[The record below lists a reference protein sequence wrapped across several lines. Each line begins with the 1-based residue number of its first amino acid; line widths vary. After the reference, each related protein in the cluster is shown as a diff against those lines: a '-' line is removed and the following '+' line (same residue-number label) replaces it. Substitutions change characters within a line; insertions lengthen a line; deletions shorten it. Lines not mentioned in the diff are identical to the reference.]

1 MVKLSV
7 MTDSG
12 LRTARGVN
20 YARLK
25 LELLLYGAAV
35 EETLAARI
43 QAFPSEELPV
53 TRRRVGLIFPDGT
66 RVLAPLEQG
75 SPYHLRNFRDGVVE
89 LTGRDVTVDAF
100 STLSSDF
107 HQRVTR
113 LGRSYSEIG
122 QVSGG
127 YFFLP
132 LGAKPDVP
140 MFSTALVNGEERH
153 EIVFHDLREV
163 HELMAA
169 AFGEGLVDVVKIA
182 VKLPNAF
189 DEDDVM
195 HLLPYLQMIKR
206 NFKSFVYLSIPPPAD
221 DRLLPLLYAR
231 GVDVI
236 FCDILLTDDERA
248 KMHLPFRRY
257 YSAEQVYETLAR
269 LTNIFPQ
276 GAVLSRV
283 LMGWESLERTEQ
295 AIERLVS
302 IGAVPVINMIPA
314 GRDRLS
320 SVVLSAI
327 HDLLMSMHHDINPSH
342 YSRWMHSHL
351 MVLADG
357 FTPMDSLLIDRF
369 ERGSGWVDR
378 MILSPFSRRCLE
390 WASELRRSVKVQETE
405 APSLDDSR
413 G

>member
-1 MVKLSV
+1 MADAGV
-7 MTDSG
+7 
-12 LRTARGVN
+12 RTNRGVN
-20 YARLK
+20 YSRLK

-35 EETLAARI
+35 EEESLSARI

-53 TRRRVGLIFPDGT
+53 TRRRVGLVFPDGT
-66 RVLAPLEQG
+66 RVLAPLEPG

-89 LTGRDVTVDAF
+89 LAGRDMAVDVH

-113 LGRSYSEIG
+113 LGRSYAEIG

-132 LGAKPDVP
+132 LGAKPDLP
-140 MFSTALVNGEERH
+140 LFSTALVNGEERH

-163 HELMAA
+163 HELMSA

-182 VKLPNAF
+182 VKLPSAF

-236 FCDILLTDDERA
+236 FCDILLTDDQRA
-248 KMHLPFRRY
+248 RMHLPFRRY
-257 YSAEQVYETLAR
+257 YSADQVYETLAR

-283 LMGWESLERTEQ
+283 LMGWEPLERTEQ

-327 HDLLMSMHHDINPSH
+327 YDLLTSLHHDINPGH
-342 YSRWMHSHL
+342 YSRWLHSHL

-357 FTPMDSLLIDRF
+357 FTPMDSLLIDRN
-369 ERGSGWVDR
+369 ERGAGWADR

-390 WASELRRSVKVQETE
+390 WASGVRRAMKVSETE
-405 APSLDDSR
+405 VAPLDDPR
-413 G
+413 R